1 MFRKLFYR
9 LPISQRYFIRRA
21 LFFPIDL
28 WENITGTRPEL
39 VPPKGMIFTG
49 SGNFVAQ
56 GDTFLEYFKEY
67 ANLKPNHRVLDVGS
81 GIGRM
86 ARPLTRYLSSGSYE
100 GFDVVETGVTWC
112 KENITKEHSNFN
124 FTYVEL
130 KNDLYTD
137 SGADASIFKFP
148 YEDNSFDL
156 VFLTSVF
163 THMVA
168 HEVEHYMQEI
178 ARVLKPGGKVF
189 STFFILSDASKKH
202 MIGTDFEFKF
212 KRENHT
218 LMDDKVTAA
227 NVAYEEHYLKN
238 QLLEENGF
246 TLKHF
251 LPGSWSSAPNS
262 FDFQDIVVAEKT
274 T

>member
-9 LPISQRYFIRRA
+9 LPINQRYLVRRVI
-21 LFFPIDL
+21 FFPVDL
-28 WENITGTRPEL
+28 WEGITGMRPEL

-56 GDTFLEYFKEY
+56 GDTFLEYFKTY
-67 ANLKPNHRVLDVGS
+67 AGLEPTHHVLDIGS

-86 ARPLTRYLSSGSYE
+86 ARPLTQFLSSGAYE

-112 KENITKEHSNFN
+112 KANITAKYPNFN

-130 KNDLYTD
+130 KNDLYTE

-148 YEDNSFDL
+148 YEDDSFDL
-156 VFLTSVF
+156 VILTSVF

-168 HEVEHYMQEI
+168 NEVEHYMQEI

-189 STFFILSDASKKH
+189 STFFVLTDTSKKH
-202 MIGTDFEFKF
+202 MVGTDFEFKF
-212 KRENHT
+212 KRENHV

-227 NVAYEEHYLKN
+227 NVAYEEDYLKKE
-238 QLLEENGF
+238 LLSANGF
-246 TLKHF
+246 ILRHF
-251 LPGSWSSAPNS
+251 LPGSWSSAPDY
-262 FDFQDIVVAEKT
+262 FDFQDIIVAEKT